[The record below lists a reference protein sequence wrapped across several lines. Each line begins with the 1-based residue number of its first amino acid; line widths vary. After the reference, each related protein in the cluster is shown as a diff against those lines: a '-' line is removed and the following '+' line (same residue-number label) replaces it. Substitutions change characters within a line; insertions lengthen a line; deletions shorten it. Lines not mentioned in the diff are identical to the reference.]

1 MDEKERAKEIG
12 RRLKA
17 LRGLI
22 PQTKLARELQIPY
35 SSYRS
40 YENGERIPRDPLKER
55 IANYFRKSV
64 GEIFFPEDITR

>member
-1 MDEKERAKEIG
+1 MNRKERAKEIG
-12 RRLKA
+12 RRLKT

-40 YENGERIPRDPLKER
+40 YESGERVPGDLLKER
-55 IANYFRKSV
+55 IASYFGKSV
-64 GEIFFPEDITR
+64 GEIFFPEDITK